1 MTNKMMETAKK
12 IKDNEKNEP
21 FFFGI
26 DTYKDNCLYTNTAT
40 RGSEDYTVEELAIL
54 LDGCELESEWDE
66 DGNPVAW
73 DSMTQGEDE
82 E

>member
-1 MTNKMMETAKK
+1 MTNKMMETAKR
-12 IKDNEKNEP
+12 IKENEKNEP
-21 FFFGI
+21 FYFGI

-54 LDGCELESEWDE
+54 LDGGELESKWDE
-66 DGNPVAW
+66 DGNPAAW

>member
-1 MTNKMMETAKK
+1 MTVFN
-12 IKDNEKNEP
+12 
-21 FFFGI
+21 FSI
-26 DTYKDNCLYTNTAT
+26 DTYKDGCLYKNNAVKS
-40 RGSEDYTVEELAIL
+40 SEDYTEEELAIL
-54 LDGCELESEWDE
+54 LDGGELETEWDE